1 MSVEVGKKAPEF
13 KALDSGLKEKTLS
26 DYKGKKTVLAF
37 FPGAFTSV
45 CTKEMCT
52 FRDSMANFNKLNAT
66 VVGISVDQPFSLAE
80 FGKQNKLTF
89 DLLSDPER
97 KISKEYGA
105 LHEKFLD
112 KPGLTASKRAVFVL
126 DKEGVVRYK
135 WVSDNPGVE
144 PDYKLIESELAKF
157 N

>member
-1 MSVEVGKKAPEF
+1 MSVEKGKRAPDF
-13 KALDSGLKEKTLS
+13 KAFDTGLKVKSLG

-52 FRDSMANFNKLNAT
+52 FRDSMAKFNQLNAT

-80 FGKQNKLTF
+80 FAKQNKLSF

-126 DKEGVVRYK
+126 DREGVVRYS
-135 WVSDNPGVE
+135 WVSENPGVE
-144 PDYKLIESELAKF
+144 PDYKLIETELSKL

>member
-1 MSVEVGKKAPEF
+1 MSVEKGKKAPDF
-13 KALDSGLKEKTLS
+13 KAIDTGLKVKSLA

-52 FRDSMANFNKLNAT
+52 FRDSMAKFNQLNAT

-80 FGKQNKLTF
+80 FAKQNKLSF
-89 DLLSDPER
+89 DLLSDPDR
-97 KISKEYGA
+97 KISREYGA

-126 DKEGVVRYK
+126 DKEGVVHYS
-135 WVSDNPGVE
+135 WVSENPGVE
-144 PDYKLIESELAKF
+144 PDYKLIETELSKL